1 MVQDE
6 YWVKRERKWIDYM
19 AKQDLDYDKL
29 IAESYNKSLDM
40 IEKDINQF
48 YVRYAAKEHITMDE
62 ARKKVSQFD
71 VQSFSDTAKKMVE
84 EEDFSDY
91 ANERL
96 RLYNATMRINRLE
109 MLKSQIGVDLLA
121 SANEI
126 DNSLRKRLV
135 SELNDESKRQAG
147 ILGRTVIED
156 SAKRFDL
163 LIDAS
168 FHGATFSQRIWS
180 NNDVLKGEL
189 DGILTRGL
197 IMGMNPKA
205 LSTRLMGL
213 INDKVKN
220 ARYAAERIART
231 ESARVADQYSRE
243 LYREQGFKKIKWI
256 AEPTACAIC
265 KPRDNKVFSIDDEI
279 EIPAHPNCR
288 CSTVPVMD
296 KAFN

>member
-1 MVQDE
+1 MVQDD

-71 VQSFSDTAKKMVE
+71 VQSFGDTAKKMVE

-156 SAKRFDL
+156 SPTRINKL
-163 LIDAS
+163 VKSS

-180 NNDVLKGEL
+180 NSDVLKGEL

-213 INDKVKN
+213 IKDKVKN

-265 KPRDNKVFSIDDEI
+265 RPRDNKVFSIDDEL
-279 EIPAHPNCR
+279 EIPTHPNCR

-296 KAFN
+296 